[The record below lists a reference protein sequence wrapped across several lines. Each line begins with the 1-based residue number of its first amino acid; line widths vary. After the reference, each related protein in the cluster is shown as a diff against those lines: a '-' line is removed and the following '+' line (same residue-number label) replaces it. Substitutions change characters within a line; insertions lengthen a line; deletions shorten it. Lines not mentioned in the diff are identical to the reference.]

1 MWNGKS
7 MNPKIVGQGLLSM
20 LSRRYAGPFWVRRR
34 QLSRTQWLDR
44 HGLDELQLKLLRRLL
59 GHCYATIPYYRRRMD
74 ELGLKAEGVERL
86 EEVNILP
93 VLTKQNVLDAG
104 AEMVSSK
111 YPKWLRRT
119 AHTGGTTG
127 TPLALERDLFSI
139 GNEHAFVRRQ
149 YDWAGVRMSDRCAYL
164 TGRLVAEPDQTDH
177 LYAYDPFMKE
187 LILSTYH
194 LSYQT
199 ARDYA
204 QVMQAYKVKALVGY
218 PSAVHL
224 LAQVCRDSGP
234 KLRLSAVLTSSEVL
248 TYSMRETIEDVF
260 GCRVFDFYGSAERVC
275 YIHTC
280 EAGSYHVIPEYG
292 LTELMPVDDGQTG
305 RCRIVATG
313 FWSLAMPL
321 VRYDLGDI
329 VVKTD
334 QPCTCGR
341 AFPVV
346 KQIEGRQTDGI
357 ATPSGRRLGAA
368 ILTHLLYG
376 TRNIVESQIIQDA
389 LDHVTIEYVPDR
401 RFSDDDLHVFRGLIG
416 KHLPTELTVEFQ
428 RVDAVERTKTGKVR
442 PVVSKI
448 GAPSNQ

>member
-1 MWNGKS
+1 MNLKIAANGA
-7 MNPKIVGQGLLSM
+7 LS
-20 LSRRYAGPFWVRRR
+20 LITRRYAGPFWVRRR

-44 HGLDELQLKLLRRLL
+44 QGLDELQLKLLRKLL
-59 GHCYATIPYYRRRMD
+59 RHCYATIPYYRHRMD
-74 ELGLKAEGVERL
+74 DLGLKAESVERL
-86 EEVNILP
+86 EDVNVLP
-93 VLTKQNVLDAG
+93 ILTKQDVLDAG

-111 YPKWLRRT
+111 YPKRLRHT

-149 YDWAGVRMSDRCAYL
+149 YDWAGIRMSDRCAYL

-187 LILSTYH
+187 LVLSTYH
-194 LSYQT
+194 LSCQT

-234 KLRLSAVLTSSEVL
+234 RLRLSAVLTSSEVL
-248 TYSMRETIEDVF
+248 TDSMRETIEAAF
-260 GCRVFDFYGSAERVC
+260 GCRVFDFYGNAERVC
-275 YIHTC
+275 YIHMC
-280 EAGSYHVIPEYG
+280 EAGSYHIIPEYG
-292 LTELMPVDDGQTG
+292 LTELVPVDDGGTN

-321 VRYDLGDI
+321 IRYDPGDI
-329 VVKTD
+329 VVKANRS
-334 QPCTCGR
+334 CTCGR

-346 KQIEGRQTDGI
+346 EQIVGRQTDGI
-357 ATPSGRRLGAA
+357 ATPSGRRFGAA

-401 RFSDDDLHVFRGLIG
+401 GFSDDDLHAFRGLID
-416 KHLPTELTVEFQ
+416 KHLPTELTVEFKK
-428 RVDAVERTKTGKVR
+428 VDAVERTTSGKVR
-442 PVVSKI
+442 PVVSRI
-448 GAPSNQ
+448 GAPSSQ